1 VGIATHKILFEH
13 VLTGA
18 PPSWRGGRNRRI
30 DLFMN
35 ARNMLDAT
43 VERTDFKAYA
53 LAAIVGTAIKGRV
66 R

>member
-18 PPSWRGGRNRRI
+18 PSPWRGGRNRRN

-43 VERTDFKAYA
+43 VERMDFKAYA
-53 LAAIVGTAIKGRV
+53 SAIVITAIRGRV
-66 R
+66 